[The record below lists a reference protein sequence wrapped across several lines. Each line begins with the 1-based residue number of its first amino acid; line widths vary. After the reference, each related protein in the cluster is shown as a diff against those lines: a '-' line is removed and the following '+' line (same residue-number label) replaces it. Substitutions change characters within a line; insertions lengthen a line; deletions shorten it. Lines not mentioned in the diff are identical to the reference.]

1 MDRSMVKQLEK
12 EKNSNFNV
20 ENCVVMFIYWG
31 TIINV
36 ILPIVKVFLPIVN
49 VFLPIVNVIL
59 PIVNVILP
67 IVKVFLPIVN
77 VILPIVNV
85 ILPIVKVFLPIV
97 NVFLPIVNVIISIVT
112 VIFQGLY
119 SCLMHQRNI
128 LVLVESYMVT
138 TIRKFVC
145 GFHPLMVIM
154 NLHKLI

>member
-1 MDRSMVKQLEK
+1 M
-12 EKNSNFNV
+12 
-20 ENCVVMFIYWG
+20 
-31 TIINV
+31 
-36 ILPIVKVFLPIVN
+36 KVFLPIVN

-67 IVKVFLPIVN
+67 IVKVFLQ
-77 VILPIVNV
+77 
-85 ILPIVKVFLPIV
+85 KM

-145 GFHPLMVIM
+145 GFQPLMVIM